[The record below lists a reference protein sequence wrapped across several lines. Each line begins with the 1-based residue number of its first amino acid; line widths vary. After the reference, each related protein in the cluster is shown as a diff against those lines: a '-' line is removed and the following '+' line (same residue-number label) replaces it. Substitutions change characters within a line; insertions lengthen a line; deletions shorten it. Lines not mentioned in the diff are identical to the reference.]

1 MGGRNVNSRDAQPR
15 RIPWNGFP
23 DVVIHAPEPAVKR
36 HRAYAAAK
44 TGDAEAARILVDET
58 VSPEAAARIAR
69 LGAGARPFL
78 ASAHAF
84 ESHGVNAIPEAL
96 ADKLAALLDWDVEH
110 AIVQTNI
117 VAHTGASGF
126 ARLARQAVFEGS
138 VARRSMYVLVDD
150 FVGQGGTLANLR
162 GFIEAE
168 GGQVLGATALTG
180 KPYSAKISL
189 EQNLLNALR
198 VKHGNDL
205 ESWWL
210 DRFGHAFDCL
220 TQSEARYLERSE
232 NADAIRNRIAAAEQG

>member
-1 MGGRNVNSRDAQPR
+1 MDKKPH

-23 DVVIHAPEPAVKR
+23 DVVIHAPESAVKQ
-36 HRAYAAAK
+36 HPDYTAAK
-44 TGDAEAARILVDET
+44 AGDAEAARVLVDET
-58 VSPEAAARIAR
+58 VSQEAVARIAQ
-69 LGAGARPFL
+69 LIGEARPFL

-96 ADKLAALLDWDVEH
+96 ADKLADMLGLDAER
-110 AIVQTNI
+110 AIVQANI

-126 ARLARQAVFEGS
+126 ARLSRQAVFEGN
-138 VARRSMYVLVDD
+138 VAPGTAYLLVDD
-150 FVGQGGTLANLR
+150 FIGQGGTLANMR

-168 GGQVLGATALTG
+168 GGRVLGATALTG

-189 EQNLLNALR
+189 EQDLLHALR
-198 VKHGNDL
+198 TKHGNDL

-232 NADAIRNRIAAAEQG
+232 DAVIIRNRIAASEQGRD